1 MKSKILGKRYATAL
15 LDLAGSDA
23 RIKVFREQIQDFGRL
38 LTEVPEF
45 REVLT
50 VPLYAR
56 EFRERTLAEVCAR
69 GQFAREVEEF
79 FKVLLERRRLDQ
91 YEAILEAYEE
101 LIDEREGRV
110 RALLV
115 SARPLPGEDRDRIA
129 DVIRRRLG
137 KEVVVRTEVDPS
149 LIGGVRVQIGSTV
162 IDGSVRNQI
171 NQVKERL
178 AKG

>member
-15 LDLAGSDA
+15 LDLAGDDA
-23 RIKVFREQIQDFGRL
+23 RIQSFGAQIGEFGRL
-38 LTEVPEF
+38 LRETP
-45 REVLT
+45 RLLEVLT

-69 GQFAREVEEF
+69 GAFDREVTEF

-91 YEAILEAYEE
+91 FEAILDAYEE

-115 SARPLPGEDRDRIA
+115 SARPLAGEDRDRIA
-129 DVIRRRLG
+129 GAIRRRLG
-137 KEVVVRTEVDPS
+137 KDVVVRQEVDPA

-162 IDGSVRNQI
+162 IDGSVRGQI
-171 NQVKERL
+171 DQVHERL